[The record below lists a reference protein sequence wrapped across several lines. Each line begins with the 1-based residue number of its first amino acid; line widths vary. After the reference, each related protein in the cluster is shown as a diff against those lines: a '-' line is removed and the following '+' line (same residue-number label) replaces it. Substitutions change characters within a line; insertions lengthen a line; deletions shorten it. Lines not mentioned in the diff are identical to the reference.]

1 MPASRLSFGYSRLV
15 DIPQKEL
22 QHGLV
27 SYCDY
32 QAWLNAQPSPKSNC
46 AGELAA
52 EWSLGQC
59 SSILRLQKKA
69 PKKFQSFSSLAK
81 VAVKMLVVVGSM
93 LDKHWGRCIHQA
105 IIICRVMSTSVFKP
119 SYVSPFQ
126 RRGIGGTEWQRSD
139 MAAKILLVGLFLGL
153 LVCFFTTN
161 SMSRTTIPTTTVVQ
175 PKLCFRGILPSIF
188 SGRPSWQACPKG
200 E

>member
-1 MPASRLSFGYSRLV
+1 MLV
-15 DIPQKEL
+15 
-22 QHGLV
+22 V
-27 SYCDY
+27 
-32 QAWLNAQPSPKSNC
+32 
-46 AGELAA
+46 
-52 EWSLGQC
+52 
-59 SSILRLQKKA
+59 
-69 PKKFQSFSSLAK
+69 
-81 VAVKMLVVVGSM
+81 VVVVGSM

-105 IIICRVMSTSVFKP
+105 IIICRVKSASVFKP

-153 LVCFFTTN
+153 LLFYDQKFHVEN
-161 SMSRTTIPTTTVVQ
+161 HNATTVVQ
-175 PKLCFRGILPSIF
+175 PNICFRGILPSIL